1 MSEMIDFKRDFVDR
15 SIKVLNKYFENE
27 EYEVT
32 LLLNCLLALVTLPI
46 ENKKDI
52 ENEDVNEFKK
62 KCVNKLKELK
72 NDMFYIKMDYKTI
85 FRNIRNSIAHL
96 NIKEKS
102 NNGKIE
108 SITLWNVN
116 KKEKINFKVNIS
128 VENLKIFAEYV
139 AKEYINSF
147 FNN

>member
-52 ENEDVNEFKK
+52 EDKDVNEFKR

-72 NDMFYIKMDYKTI
+72 NDMFYRKMDYKTI

-102 NNGKIE
+102 NKGKIE

-116 KKEKINFKVNIS
+116 KNGKINFKVNIS
-128 VENLKIFAEYV
+128 VENLKLFAEYV

-147 FNN
+147 